1 MLHYEI
7 PVSQYRIEDH
17 CNNAIVFDMNS
28 LMKMTDYVES
38 CSDDM
43 TTQDDYKKPHVFGH
57 FLDGCGCE
65 LVKSLKTI
73 SEDASLFPVVYFFE
87 LSISVIKIN
96 FPFISE

>member
-43 TTQDDYKKPHVFGH
+43 TTQDDYKKPF
-57 FLDGCGCE
+57 FLGIFLMGVD
-65 LVKSLKTI
+65 VSLLRVLKQFQKMHHCFLSFTFLNCQ
-73 SEDASLFPVVYFFE
+73 SL
-87 LSISVIKIN
+87 
-96 FPFISE
+96 